1 MVDAKA
7 TTEAAAAPMPAA
19 TAHELVGIDAV
30 RAAAD
35 RLAGVIRATPVQ
47 RSRAVSEQV
56 GAEVWLKCENLQ
68 RTGSFKL
75 RGAYNRIAQLTEE
88 ERARGVVCAS
98 AGNHAQGVALA
109 AALQGVTSTV
119 FMPTE
124 APLPKLDATI
134 GYGAEVRT
142 IGDGFDDAMA
152 AAREFATDTDAVF
165 VHPFDH
171 PDVIA
176 GQGTLG
182 LELID
187 QVPECATVVVCLGGG
202 GLLSGVAVAMRALRP
217 DVRIIGVQAAGC
229 ASFGPALAAGHP
241 LTLPATSTIAD
252 GIAVKRPG
260 ELTLAHV
267 QSLVDE
273 VVTVTDDELARAV
286 VLLLERA
293 KLVVEPAGAAA
304 VAALLA
310 GRIEGPEGPIAA
322 TLSGGNID
330 PLVLQ
335 HLVTG
340 GLASVGRYATLR
352 TRVTDTPGA
361 LSRLLTLVAAQRA
374 NVVGVAH
381 HRLEHRLELG
391 QVEVVLELET
401 RGHDHVAHLAATLAS
416 EGYPVS
422 GDD

>member
-1 MVDAKA
+1 MSQA
-7 TTEAAAAPMPAA
+7 TRALVSLDEVREAA
-19 TAHELVGIDAV
+19 T
-30 RAAAD
+30 RT
-35 RLAGVIRATPVQ
+35 AGVVQRTPVE
-47 RSRAVSEQV
+47 RSRAVSAAAGV
-56 GAEVWLKCENLQ
+56 EVLLKCENLQ
-68 RTGSFKL
+68 RTGSFKI
-75 RGAYNRIAQLTEE
+75 RGAYNRIARLGPE

-109 AALQGVTSTV
+109 ASLQDVTSTV
-119 FMPTE
+119 FMPVE
-124 APLPKLDATI
+124 APLPKLDATAA
-134 GYGAEVRT
+134 YGAEVRS
-142 IGDGFDDAMA
+142 IGATFDDSLEA
-152 AAREFATDTDAVF
+152 ALSFAQDEGRVF

-171 PDVIA
+171 PDIIA

-182 LELID
+182 LELVD
-187 QVPECATVVVCLGGG
+187 QVPDAATVVVCLGGG
-202 GLLSGVAVAMRALRP
+202 GLLSGVAVALRALRP
-217 DVRIIGVQAAGC
+217 DVRIVGVQAEGCRSFDASLRAGE
-229 ASFGPALAAGHP
+229 PV
-241 LTLPATSTIAD
+241 TLPASSTIAD

-267 QSLVDE
+267 QALVDD
-273 VVTVTDDELARAV
+273 VVAVSDDELASAV

-310 GRIEGPEGPIAA
+310 GRVGGAGPVVA

-352 TRVTDTPGA
+352 TRVSDAPGA
-361 LSRLLTLVAAQRA
+361 LSQLLALVADNRA
-374 NVVGVAH
+374 NVVGVSH
-381 HRLEHRLELG
+381 HRLEHRLQLG

-401 RGHDHVAHLAATLAS
+401 RGVDHVAALRGTLEEA
-416 EGYPVS
+416 GYPVTAP
-422 GDD
+422 

>member
-1 MVDAKA
+1 M
-7 TTEAAAAPMPAA
+7 
-19 TAHELVGIDAV
+19 ELVTLAAV
-30 RAAAD
+30 RAAAA
-35 RLAGVIRATPVQ
+35 RIEGVTHVTPVQ
-47 RSRAVSEQV
+47 RSRALSERV
-56 GAEVWLKCENLQ
+56 GTEVLLKCENLQ

-75 RGAYNRIAQLTEE
+75 RGAYNRIAQLSAP
-88 ERARGVVCAS
+88 ERERGVVCAS

-109 AALQGVTSTV
+109 ASLQGVTSTV
-119 FMPTE
+119 FMPVE

-134 GYGAEVRT
+134 AYGATVRT
-142 IGDGFDDAMA
+142 VGETVDDAMA
-152 AAREFATDTDAVF
+152 AARTFAEDHDAVF

-182 LELID
+182 LEIVE
-187 QVPECATVVVCLGGG
+187 QVPAFGTVVVCLGGG
-202 GLLSGVAVAMRALRP
+202 GLLSGIAVALRALRP
-217 DVRIIGVQAAGC
+217 DVHLVGVQASGC
-229 ASFGPALAAGHP
+229 ASFAPSLEAGHP
-241 LTLPATSTIAD
+241 LTLPSSSTIAD

-267 QSLVDE
+267 EALVDD
-273 VVTVTDDELARAV
+273 VITVTDDELASAV

-293 KLVVEPAGAAA
+293 KLVAEPAGAAA

-310 GRIEGPEGPIAA
+310 GKVDGPGPVVA

-352 TRVTDTPGA
+352 TRVTDSPGG
-361 LSRLLTLVAAQRA
+361 LSRLLGLIAAERA

-391 QVEVVLELET
+391 QVDVVLELET
-401 RGHDHVAHLAATLAS
+401 RGHEHVAALIAALEHA
-416 EGYPVS
+416 GYRVRD
-422 GDD
+422 G

>member
-1 MVDAKA
+1 MPDP
-7 TTEAAAAPMPAA
+7 TTPPTSPA
-19 TAHELVGIDAV
+19 LVGIEEV
-30 RAAAD
+30 RAAAA
-35 RLAGVIRATPVQ
+35 RLEGVIHHTPVQ

-88 ERARGVVCAS
+88 ERSRGVVCAS

-109 AALQGVTSTV
+109 AGLQGVRSTV

-124 APLPKLDATI
+124 APLPKLDATL

-142 IGDGFDDAMA
+142 LGETFDDALEA
-152 AAREFATDTDAVF
+152 ALAFAAETHGVF

-182 LELID
+182 LEFAQQI
-187 QVPECATVVVCLGGG
+187 PSFATVVVCLGGG
-202 GLLSGVAVAMRALRP
+202 GLLSGIAVALRALRP

-229 ASFGPALAAGHP
+229 AAFVPSLEAGRP

-267 QSLVDE
+267 QALVDD
-273 VVTVTDDELARAV
+273 VVTVTDDELASAV

-310 GRIEGPEGPIAA
+310 GRITPLGPIVA

-352 TRVTDTPGA
+352 TRVNDTPGA
-361 LSRLLTLVAAQRA
+361 LSRLLALVAAQRA

-401 RGHDHVAHLAATLAS
+401 RGREHVADLVRVMEV

-422 GDD
+422 GAD

>member
-1 MVDAKA
+1 MVDRNGPS
-7 TTEAAAAPMPAA
+7 TPST
-19 TAHELVGIDAV
+19 TAHAHRLVEIDAV
-30 RAAAD
+30 RAAAA
-35 RLAGVIRATPVQ
+35 RLEGVIHATPVQ

-75 RGAYNRIAQLTEE
+75 RGAYNRIAQLRAQ

-109 AALQGVTSTV
+109 ASLQGVTSTV

-124 APLPKLDATI
+124 APLPKLDATLA
-134 GYGAEVRT
+134 YGAEVRT
-142 IGDGFDDAMA
+142 VGDGFDDALA
-152 AAREFATDTDAVF
+152 AAQGFAAETDGVF

-182 LELID
+182 LELVE
-187 QVPECATVVVCLGGG
+187 QVPSFGTVVVCLGGG
-202 GLLSGVAVAMRALRP
+202 GLLSGVAVALRALRP
-217 DVRIIGVQAAGC
+217 DVRIVGVQAAGC
-229 ASFGPALAAGHP
+229 ASFAPSLAAGHP
-241 LTLPATSTIAD
+241 LALPATSTIAD

-267 QSLVDE
+267 EALVDE

-310 GRIEGPEGPIAA
+310 GHVEGPGPIVG

-352 TRVTDTPGA
+352 TRVSDTPGA
-361 LSRLLTLVAAQRA
+361 LSRLLSLIAAQRA

-401 RGHDHVAHLAATLAS
+401 RGHEHVTALAHTLEQA
-416 EGYPVS
+416 GYPVS
-422 GDD
+422 GDA